1 MPLSHPQKEPLKVSV
16 MVQSIVIKRPCLLWS
31 QRPVKVR
38 QEVLVDNP
46 DFSLDLKYLEYVAK
60 QSDILKQEK
69 KVILLI
75 LSCSKIA

>member
-1 MPLSHPQKEPLKVSV
+1 M
-16 MVQSIVIKRPCLLWS
+16 
-31 QRPVKVR
+31 
-38 QEVLVDNP
+38 DNP